1 MPNSSPLG
9 TEKPQEGQDFRQRLE
24 PASVR
29 KAKLSRL
36 RQDALKTDQ
45 EFAQEERAADQEPPA
60 DTMET
65 IPIIVKR
72 TETAVDSLSQTE
84 RRKDRSFPLQTIRT
98 VVTWGFGFWQTVGR
112 SVTRRVGWTPRV
124 APYVGYG
131 TTKYVRLIC
140 RTVLGMKHLA
150 PADTVS
156 LGIRNML
163 MLPAPRTLVRMKID
177 DAPVHTAQIGS
188 SELFNPLDGSADLGS
203 NSIVSDAHGYLDLI
217 AKRELTPGEH
227 VASYKVR
234 GRKAVQAPVYIYPAD
249 TRVGII
255 SDVDDTILVSQVPSL
270 LKAVYNFFL
279 VSPHSRASVPGMAVF
294 YTKLKELFPRAPF
307 FYLSTSPWNV
317 ETTIRSFISRFGFP
331 DGPLLL
337 RDFDPR
343 PKTFIPGGVQHKLE
357 FVEQLMSDFP
367 RMKFILLGDDGQK
380 DPATYARLTR
390 MFPGRI
396 LAIGIRQLSRK
407 EAGLSQKFQAPSGAT
422 EDLLAEVPIFYGPTG
437 ISLMKSMLPY
447 LQKYVEER
455 DK

>member
-29 KAKLSRL
+29 KAKLARL

-72 TETAVDSLSQTE
+72 TETAVASLSQTE
-84 RRKDRSFPLQTIRT
+84 RQKDRSFPLQTIRT

-112 SVTRRVGWTPRV
+112 SVARRVGWTPRV

-203 NSIVSDAHGYLDLI
+203 NSIVSDA
-217 AKRELTPGEH
+217 RSQ
-227 VASYKVR
+227 AS
-234 GRKAVQAPVYIYPAD
+234 
-249 TRVGII
+249 GII
-255 SDVDDTILVSQVPSL
+255 REANEQAQFLAGQENVVSIATQKARNILDQAQEKANQLTSGANAYATKSMNDLDEQVTEIHNSIVSGLEVLKQRQKEAESQVP
-270 LKAVYNFFL
+270 
-279 VSPHSRASVPGMAVF
+279 R
-294 YTKLKELFPRAPF
+294 
-307 FYLSTSPWNV
+307 LSA
-317 ETTIRSFISRFGFP
+317 EDYP
-331 DGPLLL
+331 DH
-337 RDFDPR
+337 
-343 PKTFIPGGVQHKLE
+343 Q
-357 FVEQLMSDFP
+357 
-367 RMKFILLGDDGQK
+367 
-380 DPATYARLTR
+380 
-390 MFPGRI
+390 
-396 LAIGIRQLSRK
+396 
-407 EAGLSQKFQAPSGAT
+407 
-422 EDLLAEVPIFYGPTG
+422 
-437 ISLMKSMLPY
+437 
-447 LQKYVEER
+447 
-455 DK
+455 